1 MAVCAS
7 SVRRDRALQLVSCD
21 VAFTGGPVDD
31 PFRRRLLIVGS
42 NLMRLFVLRM
52 RPVIVMADGS
62 APAAEGGVRITT
74 ERVLSISSNR
84 GDGRKARYAEQ

>member
-1 MAVCAS
+1 
-7 SVRRDRALQLVSCD
+7 
-21 VAFTGGPVDD
+21 VDD